1 MSTQA
6 STTTPT
12 FDADAL
18 IAEARKQTGL
28 QDFGTP
34 DVVEPLRILVDSFN
48 REARLSPAGVAGQQM
63 NLMRLLINR
72 LRIQAYVNQH
82 PEIRKEEIRGPIVIV
97 GLPRSGT
104 TKLQRMMAA
113 DPAFQKL
120 PFWRM
125 LSPLPLADETPGDP
139 SPRIAIA
146 EAATKYTKENFPEFH
161 AAHPMGA
168 TEPEE
173 EDFLMEHSFATSVT
187 YSTHRVPTYQ
197 DWALKTDPKPYYDQ
211 LKLFLQMFQWE
222 EHAAGKMWLVKAT
235 CHLHRL
241 RWLFEVFPNTVLVHC
256 HRNPV
261 TSLTSLADMFYVV
274 RCMGSDQTV
283 PSDVGDFTLNYS
295 RDQLQHYMDQRDVLE
310 KDHKFLD
317 VAFNDIV
324 AKPFEV
330 IESVYRA
337 ANIPLTDEARA
348 AMQKWEQDN
357 PQHKHGKR
365 DYKMDKYGYS
375 EERIRENMAHYL
387 GRFSQYM

>member
-6 STTTPT
+6 SAATPVL
-12 FDADAL
+12 DADAM
-18 IAEARKQTGL
+18 IADARKQTGL
-28 QDFGTP
+28 QDFGAP

-48 REARLSPAGVAGQQM
+48 RDAHLSAAGVMGQQM
-63 NLMRLLINR
+63 NLTRLLVNR
-72 LRIQAYVNQH
+72 LRMQVILNEH

-125 LSPLPLADETPGDP
+125 LSPLPMPGEKPGDP
-139 SPRIAIA
+139 SPRIAVA
-146 EAATKYTKENFPEFH
+146 EAATRFTRENFPEFH

-187 YSTHRVPTYQ
+187 YSSHRLPSYM

-222 EHAAGKMWLVKAT
+222 DHSAGKMWLVKAT

-241 RWLFEVFPNTVLVHC
+241 RWLFEAFPNTILVHC
-256 HRNPV
+256 HRDPL
-261 TSLTSLADMFYVV
+261 TSLTSLTDMFYVV
-274 RCMGSDQTV
+274 RGIASDKV
-283 PSDVGDFTLNYS
+283 DPLEVGDFTLNYS
-295 RDQLQHYMDQRDVLE
+295 RDQLQQYMDQRDVLE
-310 KDHKFLD
+310 KDHNFVD
-317 VAFNDIV
+317 VAFKDIV

-330 IESVYRA
+330 IESIYRA

-348 AMQKWEQDN
+348 AMQKWEDNN

-365 DYKMDKYGYS
+365 DYQMEKFGYT
-375 EERIRENMAHYL
+375 EERLKKGMAHYI
-387 GRFSQYM
+387 GRFSKYM